1 MRRIFWGSAFAALPL
16 VLLLATIVGW
26 QFYRQ
31 LEKEVVARF
40 SSHQWEVPSKIYAE
54 PLLLYPCVR
63 IEAETLFA
71 HLARLDYR
79 PVSGAV
85 QARGEYLYTQKTGSL
100 ELSLRESP
108 FLQSIVH
115 ARRVSLLLREGRIE
129 RLTDLDEG
137 SPLPFVELEPEVVAG
152 VYDRAWG
159 ERRVIKLYDVPSQ
172 LVKAL
177 LAAEDHR
184 FFEHEGVDLWRILGA
199 IRANLLARRPVQ

>member
-1 MRRIFWGSAFAALPL
+1 MRRIFWGGALAAFPL
-16 VLLLATIVGW
+16 VLVLATIVGW
-26 QFYRQ
+26 QFYRE
-31 LEKEVVARF
+31 LENEVVARF

-54 PLLLYPCVR
+54 PLLLYPGVR

-129 RLTDLDEG
+129 RLTDLDDVFG
-137 SPLPFVELEPEVVAG
+137 VSLIEP
-152 VYDRAWG
+152 
-159 ERRVIKLYDVPSQ
+159 
-172 LVKAL
+172 
-177 LAAEDHR
+177 
-184 FFEHEGVDLWRILGA
+184 
-199 IRANLLARRPVQ
+199 